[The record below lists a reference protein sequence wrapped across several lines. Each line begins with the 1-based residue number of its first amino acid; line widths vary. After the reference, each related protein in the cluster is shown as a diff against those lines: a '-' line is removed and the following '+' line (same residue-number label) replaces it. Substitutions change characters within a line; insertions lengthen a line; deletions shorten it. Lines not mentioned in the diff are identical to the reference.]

1 MCYYNVI
8 TQLQYST
15 FCSEPFSCTGSA
27 QVVHAYMWCDMVVLN
42 AMSGLRF
49 ALFENLLGMYC
60 YMLQNVD
67 LC

>member
-1 MCYYNVI
+1 MS
-8 TQLQYST
+8 LHSYST
-15 FCSEPFSCTGSA
+15 VLSVLSPSA
-27 QVVHAYMWCDMVVLN
+27 VQVVHAYMWCDMVVLN